1 MKKAFI
7 TLLLPVLM
15 FATSCSDCQQ
25 ETQRANEIEVI
36 ENILERYLMASENQD
51 YATIE
56 NIWAT
61 GDSIMLFGT
70 DSHEKLM
77 GWHNIRNAFRRQFN
91 LISNTYIAVT
101 DRYIKINCTGN
112 TAWFAMVMNYNFM
125 NDGVAHSLEGVRFTG
140 VLEKQDNKTWK
151 MVQGHLSVPANLNI
165 GRR

>member
-1 MKKAFI
+1 MKK
-7 TLLLPVLM
+7 TLFTMILPVLI
-15 FATSCSDCQQ
+15 FAMSCSDCQQ

-36 ENILERYLMASENQD
+36 ENLLDRYLMASENQD

-56 NIWAT
+56 SIWAK

-70 DSHEKLM
+70 DSNEKLM
-77 GWHNIRNAFRRQFN
+77 GWNNIRNAFRRQFS

-112 TAWFAMVMNYNFM
+112 TAWFALVMNYNFM
-125 NDGVAHSLEGVRFTG
+125 NNDVAHSLEGVRFTG
-140 VLEKQDNKTWK
+140 VLEKQDDNNWK
-151 MVQGHLSVPANLNI
+151 MVQGHLSMPANLNI